1 MVSFR
6 PRVVLFS
13 TGSLL
18 SFLTDL
24 KLEYLMVRVKPLVR
38 PASCKALT
46 IFFGIANVISVKLC
60 IVGPHA
66 IFLDLDLIL
75 GLVTVSKIKSCIF
88 QYVLAWSISDLVC
101 FVFTHLGCVQTKVI
115 RTNWIYNLWFKGGD
129 GHIICLDKNRDICFW
144 FSEVESQCCPSR

>member
-88 QYVLAWSISDLVC
+88 QYVLA
-101 FVFTHLGCVQTKVI
+101 
-115 RTNWIYNLWFKGGD
+115 
-129 GHIICLDKNRDICFW
+129 
-144 FSEVESQCCPSR
+144 